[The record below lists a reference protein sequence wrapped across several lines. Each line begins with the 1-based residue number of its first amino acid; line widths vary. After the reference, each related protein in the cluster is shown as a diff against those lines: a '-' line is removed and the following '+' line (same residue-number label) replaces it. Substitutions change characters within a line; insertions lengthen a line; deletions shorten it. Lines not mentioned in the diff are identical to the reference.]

1 MVQPSSVGFWDTN
14 HTWGLVSIDWTVAR
28 DVWFAQGRGHQD
40 CEATSIEGCRRLKV
54 ANKAT
59 RCFIYHNMELALEWE
74 ESQRKVMYDPSKADY
89 FLQYTDGKGNK
100 NGVRQLVS
108 CPRLLAH
115 QPRYIKSPLRRRRF
129 TMKGISLATSNIPV

>member
-1 MVQPSSVGFWDTN
+1 MPN
-14 HTWGLVSIDWTVAR
+14 HTWGLVSLDWSVAR
-28 DVWFAQGRGHQD
+28 GVWFAKGRNQTN
-40 CEATSIEGCRRLKV
+40 CEEVSTIGCRKLK
-54 ANKAT
+54 AAGKASK
-59 RCFIYHNMELALEWE
+59 CFIYHNMELALEWE